1 MKLLPCSWKS
11 STIKSAGWQLTLD
24 GRVHQPFQRDHAERE
39 YHNSPL
45 SSNSN
50 TSTFIPQSTF
60 YASILLPI
68 FKISLRLWTATEILR
83 LFGNVW
89 WQKPLLCLEQSSLPP
104 NCQFFAQPILFSK
117 AASSNINFILQDND
131 FIWQKA
137 VSSSLQVKTVL
148 SVFAFIA
155 DLQTSQDPDHKRPL
169 PPVHST
175 PPQQII
181 TSIYNRLWAKSFLSK
196 HYYYWLLLL
205 LFWLNI
211 SVLICYTFMDIFI
224 SF

>member
-1 MKLLPCSWKS
+1 MYIVFETS
-11 STIKSAGWQLTLD
+11 SLFLEVFNYKKRWMAVNIRRQS
-24 GRVHQPFQRDHAERE
+24 
-39 YHNSPL
+39 
-45 SSNSN
+45 
-50 TSTFIPQSTF
+50 TSTFPERPQQPSVLQF
-60 YASILLPI
+60 YYIHFHFTIHNLCQDLLPI

-155 DLQTSQDPDHKRPL
+155 DLQTSRDPDHKRPP
-169 PPVHST
+169 PPVHHHHL
-175 PPQQII
+175 
-181 TSIYNRLWAKSFLSK
+181 NR
-196 HYYYWLLLL
+196 
-205 LFWLNI
+205 
-211 SVLICYTFMDIFI
+211 
-224 SF
+224 